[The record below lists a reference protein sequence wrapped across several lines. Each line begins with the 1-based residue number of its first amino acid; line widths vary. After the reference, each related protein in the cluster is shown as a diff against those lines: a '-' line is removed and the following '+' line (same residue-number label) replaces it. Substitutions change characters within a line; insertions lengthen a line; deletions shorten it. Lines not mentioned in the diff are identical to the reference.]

1 MKVIIDTDPG
11 TDDVLALI
19 MALNSPEMDILALTT
34 VEGNATLEHTTKN
47 ALAVLEYMSRAEI
60 PVHSGESTP
69 LAGEFYHAYNIHGPA
84 GLTVS
89 LPEPQTAL
97 ASIDAVGYIAQTALD
112 MRAAG
117 DDLTL
122 IALGPLTNVARALQ
136 RDVRLKDALG
146 SVLVM
151 GGTGDDPGNVT
162 PYAEFNIWD
171 DPHAA
176 NAIFQSGVPVTLIGL
191 DICRQTAVA
200 RDNPA
205 WFTGDTP
212 GERLAAQILT
222 NWFQTEQVERQ
233 FNLHDPL
240 TIAAALRPD
249 LITTR
254 SATLA
259 VETADADRIG
269 EITHDFTPGGS
280 VNLAVA
286 VDSVQAMAF
295 MRSLLAG

>member
-34 VEGNATLEHTTKN
+34 VEGNATLEHTTNN
-47 ALAVLEYMSRAEI
+47 ALAVLEYMNRAEI

-69 LAGEFYHAYNIHGPA
+69 LVGEFYHAYNIHGPA

-97 ASIDAVGYIAQTALD
+97 ASRDAVGYITQTALD
-112 MRAAG
+112 TRAAG

-136 RDVRLKDALG
+136 RDARLKDALG
-146 SVLVM
+146 NVLVM
-151 GGTGDDPGNVT
+151 GGTGDAPGNVT

-176 NAIFQSGVPVTLIGL
+176 NVVFQSGMPVTLIGL

-200 RDNPA
+200 RDNPD
-205 WFTGDTP
+205 WFAGDTP

-222 NWFQTEQVERQ
+222 NWFDTEQVERQ

-254 SATLA
+254 AANLS
-259 VETADADRIG
+259 VEAADADRIG
-269 EITHDFTPGGS
+269 EITHNFTPDGS
-280 VNLAVA
+280 VSLAIA
-286 VDSVQAMAF
+286 VDSEQAMAF

>member
-34 VEGNATLEHTTKN
+34 VEGNATLDHTTNN
-47 ALAVLEYMSRAEI
+47 ALAVLEYMNRAEI

-69 LAGEFYHAYNIHGPA
+69 LVGEFYHAYNIHGPE

-89 LPEPQTAL
+89 LPEPQTTL
-97 ASIDAVGYIAQTALD
+97 ASRDAVGYITQTALD

-117 DDLTL
+117 EDLTL

-136 RDVRLKDALG
+136 RDTRLKDALG
-146 SVLVM
+146 NVLVM
-151 GGTGDDPGNVT
+151 GGTGDAPGNVT

-176 NAIFQSGVPVTLIGL
+176 NAVFQSGIPVTLIGL

-200 RDNPA
+200 RDNPD
-205 WFTGDTP
+205 WFGGDTS

-222 NWFQTEQVERQ
+222 NWFQTEQVERE

-254 SATLA
+254 TATLS
-259 VETADADRIG
+259 VETADADRVG
-269 EITHDFTPGGS
+269 EINHRFTPDGS
-280 VNLAVA
+280 VSLAVA
-286 VDSVQAMAF
+286 VDSDQAMAF

>member
-19 MALNSPEMDILALTT
+19 MALNSPDMDILALTT
-34 VEGNATLEHTTKN
+34 VEGNATLEHTTNN
-47 ALAVLEYMSRAEI
+47 ALAVLEYMNRAEI

-69 LAGEFYHAYNIHGPA
+69 LVGEFYHAYNIHGPA

-97 ASIDAVGYIAQTALD
+97 ASRDAVGCITQTALD
-112 MRAAG
+112 TCAAG

-136 RDVRLKDALG
+136 RDARLKDALG

-151 GGTGDDPGNVT
+151 GGTGDAPGNVT

-176 NAIFQSGVPVTLIGL
+176 NAVFQSGMPVTLIGL

-200 RDNPA
+200 RDNPD
-205 WFTGDTP
+205 WFAGDTP

-222 NWFQTEQVERQ
+222 NWFQTKQVERQ

-240 TIAAALRPD
+240 TIAAALRPE

-254 SATLA
+254 QANLS
-259 VETADADRIG
+259 VETDAADRIG
-269 EITHDFTPGGS
+269 EITHNFTPDGNVS
-280 VNLAVA
+280 LAVA
-286 VDSVQAMAF
+286 VASEQAMAF

>member
-19 MALNSPEMDILALTT
+19 MALNSPELDILALTT
-34 VEGNATLEHTTKN
+34 VEGNATLEHTTNN
-47 ALAVLEYMSRAEI
+47 ALAVLEYMNRAEI

-69 LAGEFYHAYNIHGPA
+69 LVGEFYHAYNIHGPA

-89 LPEPQTAL
+89 LPAPQTAL
-97 ASIDAVGYIAQTALD
+97 ASRDAVGYITQTALD
-112 MRAAG
+112 MRAG
-117 DDLTL
+117 DDALTL

-136 RDVRLKDALG
+136 RDARLKDALG

-151 GGTGDDPGNVT
+151 GGTGDAPGNVT

-176 NAIFQSGVPVTLIGL
+176 NVVFQSGAPVTLIGL

-200 RDNPA
+200 RDNPD
-205 WFTGDTP
+205 WFGGDTP
-212 GERLAAQILT
+212 GERLAARILT
-222 NWFQTEQVERQ
+222 NWFQTEQVERE

-254 SATLA
+254 AATLR
-259 VETADADRIG
+259 VETEDVDHIG
-269 EITHDFTPGGS
+269 AITHRFTPDGGVS
-280 VNLAVA
+280 LAVA
-286 VDSVQAMAF
+286 VDSDQAMAF
-295 MRSLLAG
+295 MRCLLAG

>member
-19 MALNSPEMDILALTT
+19 MALNSPDMDILALTT
-34 VEGNATLEHTTKN
+34 VEGNATLEHTTQN
-47 ALAVLEYMSRAEI
+47 ALAVLEYMNRAEI

-69 LAGEFYHAYNIHGPA
+69 LVGEFYHAYNIHGPA
-84 GLTVS
+84 GLTIS

-97 ASIDAVGYIAQTALD
+97 ASRDAVGYITQTALD

-136 RDVRLKDALG
+136 REARLKDALG

-151 GGTGDDPGNVT
+151 GGTGDAPGNVT
-162 PYAEFNIWD
+162 RYAEFNIWD

-176 NAIFQSGVPVTLIGL
+176 NAVFQSGVPVTLIGL

-200 RDNPA
+200 RDNPD
-205 WFTGDTP
+205 WFAGDTP

-254 SATLA
+254 PATLA

-269 EITHDFTPGGS
+269 EITHDFTPNGS
-280 VNLAVA
+280 VSLAVA
-286 VDSVQAMAF
+286 VDSDQAMAF

>member
-34 VEGNATLEHTTKN
+34 VEGNATLEHTTNN
-47 ALAVLEYMSRAEI
+47 ALAVLEYMNRAEI

-69 LAGEFYHAYNIHGPA
+69 LVGEFYHAYNIHGPA

-97 ASIDAVGYIAQTALD
+97 ASRDAVGYITQTALD

-136 RDVRLKDALG
+136 REARLKDALG

-151 GGTGDDPGNVT
+151 GGAGDAPGNVT

-176 NAIFQSGVPVTLIGL
+176 NVVFQSGLPVTLIGL

-200 RDNPA
+200 RDNPD
-205 WFTGDTP
+205 WFAGDTP
-212 GERLAAQILT
+212 GERLAAQILA
-222 NWFQTEQVERQ
+222 NWFETEQVERQ

-254 SATLA
+254 AANLS

-269 EITHDFTPGGS
+269 EITHDFTPDGNVS
-280 VNLAVA
+280 LAVA
-286 VDSVQAMAF
+286 VDSEQAMAF

>member
-19 MALNSPEMDILALTT
+19 MALNSPEMNILALTT
-34 VEGNATLEHTTKN
+34 VEGNATLEHTTNN
-47 ALAVLEYMSRAEI
+47 ALAVLEYMNRAEI

-69 LAGEFYHAYNIHGPA
+69 LVGEFYHAYNIHGPA

-97 ASIDAVGYIAQTALD
+97 ASSDAVGYIAQTALD

-136 RDVRLKDALG
+136 RDARLKDALG

-151 GGTGDDPGNVT
+151 GGTGDAPGNVT

-171 DPHAA
+171 DPRAA
-176 NAIFQSGVPVTLIGL
+176 NVVFQSGMPVTLIGL

-200 RDNPA
+200 RDNPD
-205 WFTGDTP
+205 WFSGDTP

-222 NWFQTEQVERQ
+222 NWFETEQVERQ

-254 SATLA
+254 RANLS

-269 EITHDFTPGGS
+269 EITHNFTPDSS
-280 VNLAVA
+280 VSLAVA
-286 VDSVQAMAF
+286 VDSNQAMAF

>member
-19 MALNSPEMDILALTT
+19 MALNSPELDILALTT
-34 VEGNATLEHTTKN
+34 VEGNATLEHTTNN
-47 ALAVLEYMSRAEI
+47 ALAVLEYMNRAEI
-60 PVHSGESTP
+60 AVHSGESTP
-69 LAGEFYHAYNIHGPA
+69 LVGEFYHAYNIHGPA

-89 LPEPQTAL
+89 LPEPQMAL
-97 ASIDAVGYIAQTALD
+97 ASRDAVGYIIQTALD

-136 RDVRLKDALG
+136 RDARLKDALG
-146 SVLVM
+146 NVLVM
-151 GGTGDDPGNVT
+151 GGTGDSPGNVT

-176 NAIFQSGVPVTLIGL
+176 NVVFQSGIPVTLIGL

-200 RDNPA
+200 RDNPD
-205 WFTGDTP
+205 WFAGDTP

-222 NWFQTEQVERQ
+222 NWFQTEQVERE

-254 SATLA
+254 PATLS
-259 VETADADRIG
+259 VETDDADRVG
-269 EITHDFTPGGS
+269 AITHNFTPGGNVS
-280 VNLAVA
+280 LAVA
-286 VDSVQAMAF
+286 VDSGQAMAF

>member
-34 VEGNATLEHTTKN
+34 VEGNATLEHTTNN
-47 ALAVLEYMSRAEI
+47 ALAVLEYMNRTEI

-69 LAGEFYHAYNIHGPA
+69 LVGEFYHAYNIHGPA

-89 LPEPQTAL
+89 LPKPQTAL
-97 ASIDAVGYIAQTALD
+97 ASRDAVGYITQTALD

-136 RDVRLKDALG
+136 RDARLKDALG

-151 GGTGDDPGNVT
+151 GGTGDAPGNVT

-176 NAIFQSGVPVTLIGL
+176 NAVFQSGAPITLIGL

-200 RDNPA
+200 RDNPD
-205 WFTGDTP
+205 WFGGDTP

-254 SATLA
+254 LATIS
-259 VETADADRIG
+259 VETDDADHVG
-269 EITHDFTPGGS
+269 EITHIFTPDGNVS
-280 VNLAVA
+280 LAVA
-286 VDSVQAMAF
+286 VDSGRAMAF

>member
-19 MALNSPEMDILALTT
+19 MALNSPEMDIIALTT

-47 ALAVLEYMSRAEI
+47 ALAVLEYMNSAEI

-69 LAGEFYHAYNIHGPA
+69 LVGEFYHAYNIHGPA

-97 ASIDAVGYIAQTALD
+97 ASRDAVGYITQTALD

-136 RDVRLKDALG
+136 RDARLKDALDN
-146 SVLVM
+146 VLVM
-151 GGTGDDPGNVT
+151 GGTGDAPGNVT

-176 NAIFQSGVPVTLIGL
+176 NVVFQSGIPVTLIGL

-200 RDNPA
+200 RDNPD
-205 WFTGDTP
+205 WFAGDTP
-212 GERLAAQILT
+212 GERLAAEILT
-222 NWFQTEQVERQ
+222 NWFQTEQVERE

-254 SATLA
+254 KATLS
-259 VETADADRIG
+259 VETEDSDRVG
-269 EITHDFTPGGS
+269 EIAHIFTPDGNVS
-280 VNLAVA
+280 LAVA
-286 VDSVQAMAF
+286 VDSDQAMAF

>member
-19 MALNSPEMDILALTT
+19 MALNSPDMDILALTT
-34 VEGNATLEHTTKN
+34 VEGNATLEHTTNN
-47 ALAVLEYMSRAEI
+47 ALAVLEYMNRAEI

-69 LAGEFYHAYNIHGPA
+69 LVGEFYHAYNIHGPA

-97 ASIDAVGYIAQTALD
+97 ASRDAVGYITQTTLD
-112 MRAAG
+112 SAAG

-136 RDVRLKDALG
+136 RDARLKDAI
-146 SVLVM
+146 SNVLVM
-151 GGTGDDPGNVT
+151 GGTGDAPGNVT

-171 DPHAA
+171 DPRAA
-176 NAIFQSGVPVTLIGL
+176 NVVFQSGMPVTLIGL

-200 RDNPA
+200 RDNPD
-205 WFTGDTP
+205 WFSGDTP

-222 NWFQTEQVERQ
+222 NWFETEQVERQ

-254 SATLA
+254 RANLS

-269 EITHDFTPGGS
+269 EITHNFTPDSS
-280 VNLAVA
+280 VSLAVA
-286 VDSVQAMAF
+286 VDSNQAMAF

>member
-34 VEGNATLEHTTKN
+34 VEGNATLEHTTNN
-47 ALAVLEYMSRAEI
+47 ALAVLEYMNRAEI

-69 LAGEFYHAYNIHGPA
+69 LVGEFYHAYNIHGPA

-97 ASIDAVGYIAQTALD
+97 ASRDAVGYITQTALD

-136 RDVRLKDALG
+136 RDARLKDALG
-146 SVLVM
+146 NVLVM
-151 GGTGDDPGNVT
+151 GGTGDAPGNVT

-176 NAIFQSGVPVTLIGL
+176 NAVFQSGIPVTLIGL

-200 RDNPA
+200 RDNPD
-205 WFTGDTP
+205 WFGGDTP

-254 SATLA
+254 KATLS
-259 VETADADRIG
+259 VETEDADRVG
-269 EITHDFTPGGS
+269 AITHNFIPDGNVS
-280 VNLAVA
+280 LAIGVA
-286 VDSVQAMAF
+286 SDQAMAF
-295 MRSLLAG
+295 MRSLLAS

>member
-19 MALNSPEMDILALTT
+19 MALNSPDMDILALTT

-47 ALAVLEYMSRAEI
+47 ALAVLEYMNRAEI

-97 ASIDAVGYIAQTALD
+97 ASRDAVSYITQTALD
-112 MRAAG
+112 TRAAG
-117 DDLTL
+117 DALTL

-136 RDVRLKDALG
+136 RDARLKDALG

-162 PYAEFNIWD
+162 PHAEFNIWD

-176 NAIFQSGVPVTLIGL
+176 NAVFQSGVPVTLIGL

-200 RDNPA
+200 RDNPD
-205 WFTGDTP
+205 WFAGDTP
-212 GERLAAQILT
+212 GERLAAQILI

-254 SATLA
+254 QATLA

-269 EITHDFTPGGS
+269 EITHDFTPDGS

-286 VDSVQAMAF
+286 VDSAQAMAF

>member
-19 MALNSPEMDILALTT
+19 MALNSPEMDILVLTT
-34 VEGNATLEHTTKN
+34 VEGNATLEHTTNN
-47 ALAVLEYMSRAEI
+47 ALAVLEYMNRAEI

-69 LAGEFYHAYNIHGPA
+69 LVGEFYHAYNIHGPA

-97 ASIDAVGYIAQTALD
+97 ASRDAVGYITQTALD

-117 DDLTL
+117 EDLTL

-136 RDVRLKDALG
+136 RDARLKDALG

-151 GGTGDDPGNVT
+151 GGTGDAPGNVT

-176 NAIFQSGVPVTLIGL
+176 NAVFQSGMPVTLIGL

-200 RDNPA
+200 RDNPD
-205 WFTGDTP
+205 WFGGDTP

-222 NWFQTEQVERQ
+222 NWFQTEQVERE

-254 SATLA
+254 KAALR

-269 EITHDFTPGGS
+269 AITHRFTPDGS
-280 VNLAVA
+280 VSLAVGVA
-286 VDSVQAMAF
+286 SDQAMAF

>member
-19 MALNSPEMDILALTT
+19 MALNSPDMDILALTT
-34 VEGNATLEHTTKN
+34 VEGNATLEHTTNN
-47 ALAVLEYMSRAEI
+47 ALAVLEYMNRAEI

-69 LAGEFYHAYNIHGPA
+69 LVGEFYHAYNIHGPA

-89 LPEPQTAL
+89 LPEPQTAPVSL
-97 ASIDAVGYIAQTALD
+97 DAVGYITQTALD

-117 DDLTL
+117 DALTL

-136 RDVRLKDALG
+136 RDARVKDALG

-151 GGTGDDPGNVT
+151 GGTGDAPGNVT

-171 DPHAA
+171 DPRAA
-176 NAIFQSGVPVTLIGL
+176 NAVFQSGMPVTLIGL

-200 RDNPA
+200 RDNPD
-205 WFTGDTP
+205 WFTSDTP
-212 GERLAAQILT
+212 GERLAAQILA
-222 NWFQTEQVERQ
+222 NWFETEQVERQ

-254 SATLA
+254 KANLS

-269 EITHDFTPGGS
+269 EITHDFTPDGNVS
-280 VNLAVA
+280 LAVA
-286 VDSVQAMAF
+286 VASDQAMAF

>member
-19 MALNSPEMDILALTT
+19 MALNAPDMDILALTT
-34 VEGNATLEHTTKN
+34 VEGNATLEHTTNN
-47 ALAVLEYMSRAEI
+47 ALAVLEYMNRAEI

-69 LAGEFYHAYNIHGPA
+69 LVGEFYHAYNIHGPA

-89 LPEPQTAL
+89 LPEPKTAL
-97 ASIDAVGYIAQTALD
+97 ASRDAVGYITQTALD
-112 MRAAG
+112 TRAAG

-122 IALGPLTNVARALQ
+122 IALGPLTNVARAMQ
-136 RDVRLKDALG
+136 RDARVKDVLS

-151 GGTGDDPGNVT
+151 GGTGDAPGNVT
-162 PYAEFNIWD
+162 LYAEFNIWD

-176 NAIFQSGVPVTLIGL
+176 NVVFQSGLPVTLIGL

-200 RDNPA
+200 HDNPD
-205 WFTGDTP
+205 WFAGDTP

-222 NWFQTEQVERQ
+222 NWFETEQVERQ

-254 SATLA
+254 AANLS
-259 VETADADRIG
+259 VETAAADRIG
-269 EITHDFTPGGS
+269 EITHNFTPDGNVS
-280 VNLAVA
+280 LAVA
-286 VDSVQAMAF
+286 VASDQAMAF
-295 MRSLLAG
+295 MRSLLAS

>member
-34 VEGNATLEHTTKN
+34 VEGNATLEHTTNN
-47 ALAVLEYMSRAEI
+47 ALAVLEYMNRAEI
-60 PVHSGESTP
+60 PVHSGESMP
-69 LAGEFYHAYNIHGPA
+69 LVGEFYHAYNIHGPA

-97 ASIDAVGYIAQTALD
+97 ASRDAVGYITQTALD

-122 IALGPLTNVARALQ
+122 IALGPLTNVACALQ
-136 RDVRLKDALG
+136 RDARLKDALG
-146 SVLVM
+146 NVLVM
-151 GGTGDDPGNVT
+151 GGTGDAPGNVT

-176 NAIFQSGVPVTLIGL
+176 NAVFQSGIPVTLIGL

-200 RDNPA
+200 RDNPD
-205 WFTGDTP
+205 WFGGDTP
-212 GERLAAQILT
+212 GESLAAQILK
-222 NWFQTEQVERQ
+222 NWFQTEQVERE

-254 SATLA
+254 PATLS

-269 EITHDFTPGGS
+269 EITNNFTPDGNVS
-280 VNLAVA
+280 LAVGVA
-286 VDSVQAMAF
+286 SDQAMAF

>member
-19 MALNSPEMDILALTT
+19 MALNSPELDILALTT
-34 VEGNATLEHTTKN
+34 VEGNATLEHTTNN
-47 ALAVLEYMSRAEI
+47 ALAVLEYMNRAEI

-69 LAGEFYHAYNIHGPA
+69 LVGEFYHAYNIHGPA

-97 ASIDAVGYIAQTALD
+97 ASRDAVGYITQTALD

-136 RDVRLKDALG
+136 RDSRLKDALG

-151 GGTGDDPGNVT
+151 GGTGDAPGNVT

-176 NAIFQSGVPVTLIGL
+176 NAVFQSGIPVTLIGL

-200 RDNPA
+200 RDNPD
-205 WFTGDTP
+205 WFGGDTP
-212 GERLAAQILT
+212 GERLAAQILI

-254 SATLA
+254 AATLS

-269 EITHDFTPGGS
+269 TITHHFTPDGS
-280 VNLAVA
+280 VSLAVA
-286 VDSVQAMAF
+286 VDSDQAMAF

>member
-34 VEGNATLEHTTKN
+34 VEGNATLEHTTNN
-47 ALAVLEYMSRAEI
+47 ALAVLEYMNRAEI

-69 LAGEFYHAYNIHGPA
+69 LVGEFYHAYNIHGPA

-97 ASIDAVGYIAQTALD
+97 ASSDAVGYITQTALG

-136 RDVRLKDALG
+136 RDARLKDALG
-146 SVLVM
+146 NVLVM
-151 GGTGDDPGNVT
+151 GGTGDAPGNVT

-176 NAIFQSGVPVTLIGL
+176 NAVFQSGIPVTLIGL

-200 RDNPA
+200 RDNPD
-205 WFTGDTP
+205 WFGGDTP
-212 GERLAAQILT
+212 GERLAAQILA
-222 NWFQTEQVERQ
+222 NWFQTEQVESE

-254 SATLA
+254 TATLS
-259 VETADADRIG
+259 VVTEDADRVG
-269 EITHDFTPGGS
+269 EINHRFTPDGNVS
-280 VNLAVA
+280 LAVA
-286 VDSVQAMAF
+286 VASDQAMAI